1 MDFEFDEHQNDLH
14 EAVREILTKEVPSGV
29 LRKVIDGD
37 STDALWQTYVSLDWP
52 GLALDV
58 AHGGSG
64 ATAVELA
71 IVIEQLGYVADPT
84 GFVATTTQF
93 APLVAACGNDA
104 QRARLLGAVVS
115 GGTATIALGA
125 PSGRW
130 NAETSPVS
138 TRRTDAGWVLEGTAC
153 FVLDGDRADEI
164 AVIARTDGSAGGSA
178 SSADGG
184 DIDVFVVPGTA
195 VTATRIE
202 TMDPTMHLA
211 DVCFDGV
218 VVDEDRRL
226 NGVDPSQRLAA
237 VGRANDEALTG
248 LAAMMV
254 GACQRALDMVVDYVS
269 QRHQFGVPVGSF
281 QAVKHKAVDMHL
293 AIERARA
300 LAYFAALTIAEDDD
314 RRPLAAA
321 MAKAAAG
328 EAQRLVFQ
336 DCIQLFGG
344 IGFTWENDIHLY
356 VRRAKALEL
365 IFGGAA
371 DHRAVVGGLVM
382 AAAFETSTGAAR

>member
-1 MDFEFDEHQNDLH
+1 MDFEFDEHQNDLQG
-14 EAVREILTKEVPSGV
+14 AVREILTKEVPSRV

-104 QRARLLGAVVS
+104 QRARLLGAVAS

-164 AVIARTDGSAGGSA
+164 AVIARTDGSADG
-178 SSADGG
+178 SADGG
-184 DIDVFVVPGTA
+184 DIDGQGRCIGIRLRLRGDIFIA
-195 VTATRIE
+195 VGGGEQCRTPFGDVDALVAQVKVEETRIILMAE
-202 TMDPTMHLA
+202 
-211 DVCFDGV
+211 
-218 VVDEDRRL
+218 E
-226 NGVDPSQRLAA
+226 
-237 VGRANDEALTG
+237 
-248 LAAMMV
+248 
-254 GACQRALDMVVDYVS
+254 
-269 QRHQFGVPVGSF
+269 FG
-281 QAVKHKAVDMHL
+281 QE
-293 AIERARA
+293 ERA
-300 LAYFAALTIAEDDD
+300 E
-314 RRPLAAA
+314 
-321 MAKAAAG
+321 
-328 EAQRLVFQ
+328 
-336 DCIQLFGG
+336 
-344 IGFTWENDIHLY
+344 
-356 VRRAKALEL
+356 
-365 IFGGAA
+365 IF
-371 DHRAVVGGLVM
+371 
-382 AAAFETSTGAAR
+382 